1 MTGLTDF
8 PYHAC
13 QAVPWA
19 KELAL
24 VNRQDKKNVF
34 KWERVVN
41 NLPVTSTYD
50 CCWPW
55 VYKEKSYG
63 IISDGLFV
71 YVDNGRP
78 IGPTEEV
85 CWESSRK
92 WGSMCSWLE
101 IQYSSRKVQGSSQE
115 PGPWSGMV
123 THTMD

>member
-50 CCWPW
+50 CFWLW
-55 VYKEKSYG
+55 VYKERSNRS
-63 IISDGLFV
+63 IASDLFF
-71 YVDNGRP
+71 YVEDGQP
-78 IGPTEEV
+78 IVPTDEV
-85 CWESSRK
+85 CWEDSRK
-92 WGSMCSWLE
+92 
-101 IQYSSRKVQGSSQE
+101 
-115 PGPWSGMV
+115 
-123 THTMD
+123 